1 MIRPTWKDFL
11 IDSLG
16 PAGGGL
22 IISDISL
29 VLLEFWWITYPI
41 HVLFCKLIQIDWLD
55 DFIFQCVNPL
65 IKATCVLTN
74 NSTYHNINVKQKQKA
89 KHLLLNT
96 THTTNKRRYE
106 IQVSVHNSLLVFP
119 VLTFPLLLLFISQK
133 FRSAHFF
140 ILSFLLAS
148 SLHLLLPWDL
158 FLHILA
164 HWSSPPPFT
173 FPFLSPPPLLL
184 LPLPSST
191 LSCLYC
197 AVFQELSRAP
207 PPAHRWNKI
216 MISFLSCLLPSYLVR
231 VTSSLSEASTM
242 SLIHGTHLYS
252 LLTTGILVI
261 SSASSPETTMTNP
274 AQARARPPSLR
285 LSRKMS

>member
-1 MIRPTWKDFL
+1 MMIECILAQSKRGRCCEIHPWYPRDLTALGVWQKARHFTRLFWHPSLSREGLNMIRPTWKDFL

-65 IKATCVLTN
+65 IKATCALTN

-119 VLTFPLLLLFISQK
+119 VLTFP
-133 FRSAHFF
+133 
-140 ILSFLLAS
+140 
-148 SLHLLLPWDL
+148 P
-158 FLHILA
+158 
-164 HWSSPPPFT
+164 
-173 FPFLSPPPLLL
+173 PPPLYQ
-184 LPLPSST
+184 SK
-191 LSCLYC
+191 
-197 AVFQELSRAP
+197 V
-207 PPAHRWNKI
+207 
-216 MISFLSCLLPSYLVR
+216 
-231 VTSSLSEASTM
+231 
-242 SLIHGTHLYS
+242 
-252 LLTTGILVI
+252 
-261 SSASSPETTMTNP
+261 
-274 AQARARPPSLR
+274 
-285 LSRKMS
+285 